1 MCGDTEVSL
10 EQLEG
15 YVTDI
20 RSLANEHTDNTNIEL
35 QFKVSGRERG
45 QFICVLISWLSPQRL
60 AVDKSDAYHFASA
73 NKDVNKAKNRYV
85 NVLPCE

>member
-10 EQLEG
+10 EQLED

-35 QFKVSGRERG
+35 QFKVSGREVSSYVYSSAG
-45 QFICVLISWLSPQRL
+45 CLPSDWL
-60 AVDKSDAYHFASA
+60 
-73 NKDVNKAKNRYV
+73 
-85 NVLPCE
+85 

>member
-10 EQLEG
+10 EQLED

-35 QFKVSGRERG
+35 QFKVSGRERSVHM
-45 QFICVLISWLSPQRL
+45 CTHLLVVSPATGCRQ
-60 AVDKSDAYHFASA
+60 V
-73 NKDVNKAKNRYV
+73 
-85 NVLPCE
+85 